1 MNPFLLLVPT
11 LLLVAA
17 VIVGA
22 ALYRRLRKEWARNES
37 LVGKVHETRPLE
49 IRLDAIEALNEY
61 AQDALILVDDR
72 CQVVHMNGAA
82 RRVFNWETSAT
93 PDAAATLIAVTR
105 DHEIDQ
111 VVGFALET
119 RDENE
124 HQLTIGTNTYRLR
137 VCPTQIRDHTFVM
150 LTLTDVSE
158 LRRLDRARRDMVAN
172 ISHELRTPI
181 TSIRL
186 LVDTLIR
193 SKPDD
198 PERGQELLGKIA
210 AETDILNQ
218 MAQELL
224 DLSMIESG
232 RAEFILMPVEL
243 STIIA
248 TSVERLAEQAR
259 RKSISI
265 EGQSPPHLQVLADEE
280 QIRRVLGNLL
290 HNAVKFSPTEGLIDI
305 AVDLLDDDVLIAVTD
320 TGPGVTAD
328 ERERVFE
335 RFYQSDR
342 ARRTGTGLGLAIAK
356 HIVQAHGGK
365 IWVEESPN
373 PPGARFCFTLPL
385 ASR

>member
-1 MNPFLLLVPT
+1 VNPFFLLVPT
-11 LLLVAA
+11 LLLAA
-17 VIVGA
+17 SAIINIV
-22 ALYRRLRKEWARNES
+22 LFRRLREEQARRES
-37 LVGKVHETRPLE
+37 LAESFDNSRSLE

-72 CQVVHMNGAA
+72 CQVVHMNSAA
-82 RRVFNWETSAT
+82 HRVFDWDASVTPNAAT
-93 PDAAATLIAVTR
+93 TLIAVTR
-105 DHEIDQ
+105 SHEIDQ
-111 VVGFALET
+111 VVNLALET
-119 RDENE
+119 HDENE
-124 HQLTIGTNTYRLR
+124 HQLSIGPNTYRLR

-186 LVDTLIR
+186 LVDTLMR
-193 SKPDD
+193 SKLDD
-198 PERGQELLGKIA
+198 PERAQQLLGKIA
-210 AETDILNQ
+210 AETDTLNQ

-243 STIIA
+243 STIIT
-248 TSVERLAEQAR
+248 TSVERLIEQAR

-265 EGQSPPHLQVLADEE
+265 EGQLPPRLQVLADEE
-280 QIRRVLGNLL
+280 QIRRVMGNLL
-290 HNAVKFSPTEGLIDI
+290 HNAIKFTPPEGLIDI
-305 AVDLLDDDVLIAVTD
+305 AVDLLDDEVLVSVTD

-373 PPGARFCFTLPL
+373 PPGTRFCFTLPL